1 MNDLEKKQLELQNEA
16 KEVLEKLDL
25 MNILS
30 DYGTPKIVGSLATG
44 LMTWKD
50 IDIELTNGI
59 DEDKYWSVVKKLF
72 HTPGYKHLSVIDF
85 RNSTDPN
92 SPKGLYACISKFHL
106 YGKKNWKI
114 DIWFLEPNSR
124 DVDFHEWLTKNLKL
138 EHRLPILEIKDQIAD
153 HPKYRKE
160 IFSTDIYK
168 AVIEDGAKNIEDFK
182 KYLSKTGRMIVEKIS
197 ENGDVE

>member
-1 MNDLEKKQLELQNEA
+1 MNDLEKKQSELQNEA

-30 DYGTPKIVGSLATG
+30 SYGTPKIMGSLATG

-59 DEDKYWSVVKKLF
+59 DEDKYWDVVKKLF
-72 HTPGYKHLSVIDF
+72 HTPGYKHLNIIDF
-85 RNSTDPN
+85 RNSTNPN

-106 YGKKNWKI
+106 YGNDNWKI

-124 DVDFHEWLTKNLKL
+124 DFDFNDWLTKNLKP
-138 EHRLPILEIKDQIAD
+138 EHRLSILEIKTQIAM

-168 AVIEDGAKNIEDFK
+168 AVIEDNAKDINDFK
-182 KYLSKTGRMIVEKIS
+182 RYLAKTNRVL
-197 ENGDVE
+197 D